1 MLYERKNI
9 KDWKALVKQGNIIK
23 IRQWEDMEKEYDY
36 SSSENAI
43 MCEHLFTDFMKE
55 LCGKEFKIT
64 KEMEEDFRK
73 YEHFYIEYFYIDNY
87 SDDVDAKEYTIIST
101 DMIESIK
108 TTDDIVIDKIT
119 FIPDD
124 KKEEIIKRLEKA
136 LNFDREFYGKMKT
149 IPLVY
154 FTETVQ
160 NELQEDFVTYNLIET
175 VKKM

>member
-9 KDWKALVKQGNIIK
+9 KDWEVLIKEGNIIK
-23 IRQWEDMEKEYDY
+23 IRQWEDMEEEYGY
-36 SSSENAI
+36 SSLENAI
-43 MCEHLFTDFMKE
+43 MCEHLFTDFMEE

-64 KEMEEDFRK
+64 KDIEKDFK
-73 YEHFYIEYFYIDNY
+73 EYGYFYT
-87 SDDVDAKEYTIIST
+87 DDLDCLDIELSVIIST

-119 FIPDD
+119 FISDD
-124 KKEEIIKRLEKA
+124 KKEEIIKRLEKS
-136 LNFDREFYGKMKT
+136 LNFDKKLYDKMKT

-175 VKKM
+175 VKNL

>member
-1 MLYERKNI
+1 MLHKRKDI
-9 KDWKALVKQGNIIK
+9 KDWKALVKEGNIIK
-23 IRQWEDMEKEYDY
+23 IRQWDDMEKEYDY

-43 MCEHLFTDFMKE
+43 MCEHLFTDFMEE

-64 KEMEEDFRK
+64 KDIEEDFK
-73 YEHFYIEYFYIDNY
+73 EYGYFYT
-87 SDDVDAKEYTIIST
+87 DDLDCLDIELSVIIST

-119 FIPDD
+119 FISDD
-124 KKEEIIKRLEKA
+124 KKEEIIKRLEKS
-136 LNFDREFYGKMKT
+136 LNFDKKLYDKMKT